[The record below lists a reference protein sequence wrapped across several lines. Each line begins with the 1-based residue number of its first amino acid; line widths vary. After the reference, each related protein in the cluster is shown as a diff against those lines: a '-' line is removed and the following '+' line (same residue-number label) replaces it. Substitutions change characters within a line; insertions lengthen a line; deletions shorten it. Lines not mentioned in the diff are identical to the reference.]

1 MFKEINLEN
10 FTIKQKTLKN
20 KFNEDSISL
29 CSFIDED
36 LNQKKIIELGS
47 GSGIISIFIEKN
59 FKVNEVVSVE
69 IEDIAF
75 DVLKENIKI
84 NNCVKI
90 RPYKINIK
98 NLKNFFNPALF
109 DLIITNPPYF
119 KIGHGKKPLNKEKLL
134 ARHEVMCDMKDIFNV
149 SSHLLRKLG
158 SLLICYPQ
166 TREEEVVT
174 NAKRNKFKLIEKK
187 SNNKI
192 NFYRLIK
199 DQ

>member
-36 LNQKKIIELGS
+36 LNQKKIIELGT

-166 TREEEVVT
+166 TREEEVIT

-199 DQ
+199 DR

>member
-36 LNQKKIIELGS
+36 LNQKKIIELGT

-166 TREEEVVT
+166 TREEEVIT

-192 NFYRLIK
+192 NFYRLVK

>member
-20 KFNEDSISL
+20 KFNEDSLSL

-84 NNCVKI
+84 NNCIKI

-134 ARHEVMCDMKDIFNV
+134 ARHEVMCNMKDIFNV

>member
-20 KFNEDSISL
+20 KFNEDSLSL

-36 LNQKKIIELGS
+36 LNQKKIIELGT

-166 TREEEVVT
+166 TREEEVIT
-174 NAKRNKFKLIEKK
+174 NAKKNKFKLIEKK

>member
-20 KFNEDSISL
+20 KFNEDSLSL

-36 LNQKKIIELGS
+36 LNQKKIIELGT

-166 TREEEVVT
+166 TREEEVIT

>member
-20 KFNEDSISL
+20 KFNEDSLSL

-84 NNCVKI
+84 NNCIKI

>member
-20 KFNEDSISL
+20 KFNEDSLSL

-75 DVLKENIKI
+75 EVLKENIKI

-166 TREEEVVT
+166 TREEEVIT
-174 NAKRNKFKLIEKK
+174 NAKKYELKLIEKK

>member
-20 KFNEDSISL
+20 KFNEDSLSL

>member
-1 MFKEINLEN
+1 MFKKINLEN

-20 KFNEDSISL
+20 KFNEDSLSL

-84 NNCVKI
+84 NNCIKI